1 MQEYTRT
8 TGRRGFLAL
17 TGALAATAVT
27 APASAAPPAV
37 RASSTPSAGS
47 AASAVPAGSGSEHR
61 ETRLVRSLERAAH
74 PLRSTEPGGRT
85 GDLRAL

>member
-1 MQEYTRT
+1 MHAYTKT

-17 TGALAATAVT
+17 TGALAAAAAA
-27 APASAAPPAV
+27 APLSSAAP
-37 RASSTPSAGS
+37 
-47 AASAVPAGSGSEHR
+47 AVPASSAAPHETGRPEHR